1 MAFEFPGNPPITA
14 GRREAS
20 LHKAW
25 LENTVLAIQDIQ
37 VALLFLSG
45 AGGEYGNP
53 CVVFCLK
60 CVATDP
66 ASMRVTVGPGIG
78 FVGNV
83 PCVYIASWTSGN
95 MVAPESDPRI
105 DLVVYD
111 ANDRAPKVITGT
123 EASSPTA
130 PEAGEGQIP
139 LVEVHHQVGETAIYD
154 AETSGEG
161 HIVDV
166 RVIPA

>member
-25 LENTVLAIQDIQ
+25 LENMVLAVQDLQ
-37 VALLFLSG
+37 QLMW
-45 AGGEYGNP
+45 
-53 CVVFCLK
+53 VVFSGIEVGNTG
-60 CVATDP
+60 VAMGFTTSATSP
-66 ASMRVTVGPGIG
+66 ESMRVTVAGGIG
-78 FVGNV
+78 YSDAV
-83 PCVYIASWTSGN
+83 PIINLASWTSGT

-130 PEAGEGQIP
+130 PESGEGQIP
-139 LVEVHHQVGETAIYD
+139 LAEIHHQVDEIAIYD

-166 RVIPA
+166 RVMPA